1 MIIFFN
7 KSLFNTHFFY
17 LILIFLFSFFI
28 NFYYAKFGSF
38 PIDTFLHYDSAF
50 RILNNEFPIRDYW
63 IVSGFIVDFFQS
75 FFFKVLGVN
84 WLAYTFHSSLFNFLI
99 SAFSY
104 HFFFNLSVNKTK
116 SLIYTLSF
124 STLAYTISGTPFVDH
139 HAAFFLL
146 LSTYFIILA
155 LNFPEK
161 NYLWIFIVMLFF
173 LSFLSKQVPTAY
185 VIISQGAVLL
195 YFFLKTKKAN
205 VIKIISFSLI
215 FFSIFFLLFL
225 IFLKIDLKLFYTQY
239 IDYPRTIGF
248 DRYDNFEKS
257 FEIFF
262 NQYKFLFL
270 PIILILI
277 IKIKKFKNKK
287 FVFSLKE
294 IIVFMILIMFSMSL
308 LFHQIMTRN
317 QIFIYFLIPIL
328 LGFLDSEI
336 KTSNIKYNKY
346 FSIILIIF
354 TIFITLKYHYRFN
367 ETRKFHELEKV
378 NLIKSIPAF
387 KIDNSLDGLKWIT
400 PSFKDDPE
408 QELLILKKTKER
420 IEQINHNII
429 FITHYLF
436 LDSITKKKLNYPS
449 RTSTIEGASIPIK
462 DHRFY
467 EDYKRFLKNKIKKN
481 NVKEIYFLKHEKISQ
496 KIITDYL
503 DEDCYSLSEDEL
515 FYIFKINCLV

>member
-1 MIIFFN
+1 
-7 KSLFNTHFFY
+7 
-17 LILIFLFSFFI
+17 
-28 NFYYAKFGSF
+28 
-38 PIDTFLHYDSAF
+38 
-50 RILNNEFPIRDYW
+50 
-63 IVSGFIVDFFQS
+63 
-75 FFFKVLGVN
+75 
-84 WLAYTFHSSLFNFLI
+84 
-99 SAFSY
+99 
-104 HFFFNLSVNKTK
+104 
-116 SLIYTLSF
+116 
-124 STLAYTISGTPFVDH
+124 
-139 HAAFFLL
+139 
-146 LSTYFIILA
+146 
-155 LNFPEK
+155 
-161 NYLWIFIVMLFF
+161 MLFF

-195 YFFLKTKKAN
+195 YFFLKTKKVN

-346 FSIILIIF
+346 FSITLIIF

-496 KIITDYL
+496 KIITDYF
-503 DEDCYSLSEDEL
+503 DKDCYSLSEDEL